1 MPAEQRTVYEIC
13 LAGHLDHQWRDWF
26 EGMTLIQH
34 QDGTTRLIGAVD
46 QAGLHGLFK
55 KIRDI
60 GAPLIFVVPTD
71 KEI

>member
-1 MPAEQRTVYEIC
+1 
-13 LAGHLDHQWRDWF
+13 
-26 EGMTLIQH
+26 MTLIQH